1 MSTMRKLIIILSICI
16 VFCSCASPRPWPKEE
31 KVAAG
36 YFCLAHAADY
46 YTTNRMLND
55 PANWEENP
63 ILGEHPSD
71 STVTVYF
78 SLTAIGALIVGHYW
92 PDVRQP
98 LFLGYGTLNA
108 SLAAHN
114 TTLY

>member
-1 MSTMRKLIIILSICI
+1 
-16 VFCSCASPRPWPKEE
+16 
-31 KVAAG
+31 
-36 YFCLAHAADY
+36 
-46 YTTNRMLND
+46 MLNN

-63 ILGEHPSD
+63 ILGEYPSD

-92 PDVRQP
+92 PDARKP

-108 SLAAHN
+108 GLAAHN

>member
-1 MSTMRKLIIILSICI
+1 MKLAVIFFIIATLLT
-16 VFCSCASPRPWPKEE
+16 SCAAPRPWTKQE
-31 KVAAG
+31 KISAGFFCVA
-36 YFCLAHAADY
+36 YFADY
-46 YTTNRMLND
+46 YTTNKMLNN

-63 ILGEHPSD
+63 ILGEYPSD

-92 PDVRQP
+92 PDARKP

-108 SLAAHN
+108 GLAAHN